1 MFYSVAMLHLLI
13 MAGGSGTRFWPVSRK
28 LKPKQFLKLISEAP
42 LIEHTVDRFDHYIP
56 FENRWVLGSTTH
68 TELLTCLD
76 GKVPHDHILLEPV
89 SRNTAACIG
98 WGAQHIL
105 QKDPDAIIIVLPS
118 DHWIDPTDGLIK
130 TLKLAVEEV
139 AQSDSILTVGI
150 RPSFAHTGYG
160 YIQTLKKQNII
171 YTVNEF
177 KEKPDKET
185 AEAYL
190 KAGNYFWNSG
200 MFIWKAKTILSLFEE
215 HLPNHAKILNEIE
228 SNPENTLEIFKKFD
242 NISIDYG
249 IMEKASDKIKMV
261 EAQFQWSDVGSWPTM
276 AQFLEKDANNN
287 AHNGPIIAIDSNN
300 NIIYSEKKL
309 TAIACVH
316 DKIIVDTEDALMIV
330 PRNVDHYVSTIYN
343 ELDSTFQ

>member
-1 MFYSVAMLHLLI
+1 
-13 MAGGSGTRFWPVSRK
+13 
-28 LKPKQFLKLISEAP
+28 
-42 LIEHTVDRFDHYIP
+42 
-56 FENRWVLGSTTH
+56 
-68 TELLTCLD
+68 
-76 GKVPHDHILLEPV
+76 
-89 SRNTAACIG
+89 
-98 WGAQHIL
+98 
-105 QKDPDAIIIVLPS
+105 
-118 DHWIDPTDGLIK
+118 
-130 TLKLAVEEV
+130 
-139 AQSDSILTVGI
+139 
-150 RPSFAHTGYG
+150 
-160 YIQTLKKQNII
+160 
-171 YTVNEF
+171 
-177 KEKPDKET
+177 
-185 AEAYL
+185 
-190 KAGNYFWNSG
+190 

-215 HLPNHAKILNEIE
+215 HLPKHAATLKALQD
-228 SNPENTLEIFKKFD
+228 SPENTLELFKTFE

-261 EAQFQWSDVGSWPTM
+261 EAQFEWSDVGSWPTM

>member
-1 MFYSVAMLHLLI
+1 MLHLLI

-42 LIEHTVDRFDHYIP
+42 LIEHTVERFDGVIP
-56 FENRWVLGSTTH
+56 IENRWVLGSTTH
-68 TELLTCLD
+68 TELLTCLE
-76 GKVPHDHILLEPV
+76 GKVPNDHILLEPV

-98 WGAQHIL
+98 WGAKQIL
-105 QKDPDAIIIVLPS
+105 KKDPDATIIVLPS
-118 DHWIDPTDGLIK
+118 DHWIDPTEGLIN

-139 AQSDSILTVGI
+139 ENSDAILTVGI

-160 YIQTLKKQNII
+160 YIQTQKKLNTI

-177 KEKPDKET
+177 KEKPNKET

-200 MFIWKAKTILSLFEE
+200 MFIWKAKTIMSLFEE
-215 HLPNHAKILNEIE
+215 HLPNHAKVLQELDAT
-228 SNPENTLEIFKKFD
+228 PEKTKELFETFE

-261 EAQFQWSDVGSWPTM
+261 EAQFEWSDVGSWPTM

-343 ELDSTFQ
+343 ELDSNFQ